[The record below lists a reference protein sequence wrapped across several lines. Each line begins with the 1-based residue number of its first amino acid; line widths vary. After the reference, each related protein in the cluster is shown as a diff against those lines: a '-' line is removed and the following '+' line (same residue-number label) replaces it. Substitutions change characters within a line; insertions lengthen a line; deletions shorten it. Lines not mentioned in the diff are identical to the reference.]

1 MGFLNPWLYTIGK
14 SGLKDIVD
22 GGSGGCYEASK
33 SDLGSAFVPD
43 AGWNATEGWDPVSG
57 LGTPIFQTLARLA
70 VSAVN

>member
-1 MGFLNPWLYTIGK
+1 MGFLNPWLYTIGT

-22 GGSGGCYEASK
+22 GGSGGCYGSSK
-33 SDLGSAFVPD
+33 SDLGSAFVPY

-57 LGTPIFQTLARLA
+57 LGTPLFQTLARLA